1 MQAKIAPKMVEEMQ
15 ALLSKGS
22 RVELLIENGKIVIVE
37 IKRKMKYKG

>member
-1 MQAKIAPKMVEEMQ
+1 MKAEISPKMITEIQ
-15 ALLSKGS
+15 TLLTKGS